1 MKNVFS
7 IRNYRLVFFGA
18 LVSELGALLYSF
30 AVSFY
35 ILDVSGNNAFLQ
47 GLYLALC
54 GAVMLVLTPIGGVL
68 GDRFNKARIMFVCDY
83 IKGGLILLATLL
95 MLLFPEKGAHLAIL
109 FAVGIAGSA
118 ISGIFSPAAGSLL
131 PHIVDE
137 ELLQQANSY
146 NSIKNSLQSIFGV
159 VLAGVLYAA
168 LDIRTLFLI
177 VGLSYVASGISEM
190 FIRYEAALP
199 DEKLTVKVAVSDM
212 GEGLRYLRA
221 QKALLAMLGAILF
234 INFFMS
240 PVMSNFLPY
249 FVKTDVAAA
258 PSYLFD
264 GYLTP
269 ELWMSAFEVL
279 LGISSLAG
287 AAVLSTRKA
296 VDKVGFKIALRVCAM
311 AAFMAAAALV
321 YYLAVDR
328 GGGLNFFLLFMCAG
342 SLMLGVL
349 LSFVNIPLNT
359 AVMRIV
365 DKDKLSKVSS
375 IISVA
380 SQGLIPIAS
389 VLAGAILQYFGSTVL
404 LAVCTAGFTA
414 AALSLLFNKRVREI

>member
-264 GYLTP
+264 GYLAP